1 MANPDNAIN
10 CNNKAITV
18 TITII
23 VIAKVQCQVIAD
35 SNGDGNGNGF
45 EDVEMEVQAMLAMLA
60 LQVRC
65 GRKTKAVRYRDPR
78 YKSCITMGKGE
89 ATCIEIES
97 NTRLQL
103 DDDFLIAQK
112 PRWLK
117 CLNSVHLGAFS
128 RKVLSMQMT
137 SSSRVNISNSKEEGN
152 KKKKKKTRQ
161 SCCNIYNQTRV
172 WAGSAARLFGPKAS
186 GKSGQR
192 FWPHCLKSGSRFASF
207 RYFYMYFLYL
217 DSGWYRTIFFFFC
230 LFSSAF

>member
-60 LQVRC
+60 MLALQVRC
-65 GRKTKAVRYRDPR
+65 GRKTKAERYKDPR

-112 PRWLK
+112 PR
-117 CLNSVHLGAFS
+117 
-128 RKVLSMQMT
+128 
-137 SSSRVNISNSKEEGN
+137 
-152 KKKKKKTRQ
+152 
-161 SCCNIYNQTRV
+161 
-172 WAGSAARLFGPKAS
+172 
-186 GKSGQR
+186 
-192 FWPHCLKSGSRFASF
+192 
-207 RYFYMYFLYL
+207 
-217 DSGWYRTIFFFFC
+217 
-230 LFSSAF
+230 